1 MQTAFMAQNGPPE
14 DEQVDYRFLLANE
27 RTFLAWIRTALSL
40 QIAGLGVLQFLTH
53 GHDFVRYTLGI
64 GLVLAGSY
72 VGLTGYLPLL
82 RQREGDPRRHRP
94 DPDPGVGRRG
104 RRGRRAAATGGP
116 GPGAERR
123 ARPPSP
129 STGGAT

>member
-1 MQTAFMAQNGPPE
+1 MLQTAFMAQSRTPE
-14 DEQVDYRFLLANE
+14 GEQVDYRFLLANE

-72 VGLTGYLPLL
+72 VGLTGYL
-82 RQREGDPRRHRP
+82 RYYANEKAI
-94 DPDPGVGRRG
+94 
-104 RRGRRAAATGGP
+104 RAGEDLTRIRASVIVVIAVVVLPPVAGLVLALTAAH
-116 GPGAERR
+116 
-123 ARPPSP
+123 
-129 STGGAT
+129 

>member
-1 MQTAFMAQNGPPE
+1 MLQTAFMVQNGPQK

-53 GHDFVRYTLGI
+53 GHDIVRYTLGI

-72 VGLTGYLPLL
+72 VGLTGYLRYYANERAIRAGTDLTRIRASVVVVVAVVVLPPL
-82 RQREGDPRRHRP
+82 
-94 DPDPGVGRRG
+94 
-104 RRGRRAAATGGP
+104 AAVILALS
-116 GPGAERR
+116 A
-123 ARPPSP
+123 AL
-129 STGGAT
+129 

>member
-1 MQTAFMAQNGPPE
+1 MLQTAFMAQSEPPE
-14 DEQVDYRFLLANE
+14 GEQVDYRFLLANE

-72 VGLTGYLPLL
+72 VGLTGYL
-82 RQREGDPRRHRP
+82 RYYANEKAIRA
-94 DPDPGVGRRG
+94 GRDLTRI
-104 RRGRRAAATGGP
+104 RASVIVVIAVVVLPPVAGLVLALTAAN
-116 GPGAERR
+116 
-123 ARPPSP
+123 
-129 STGGAT
+129 